1 MRFLSRL
8 LALCLAWTAGWALA
22 AAPLLTPR
30 QLHDLAQHSPVAV
43 LDVRDAPAYAMQHIP
58 GSLSAPYGRWRSG
71 PANPGALP
79 PMTQL
84 TQLVQELGLTPAS
97 RVVVVHAGADATD
110 FGAAARVYWTLKS
123 LGVTEL
129 SILDGGLAAWK
140 QAGLPQDKNS
150 VRAARSQWQPTF
162 DTRWLATREQVQ
174 ADLEKPGVLRI
185 DSRPARF
192 FEGRIAHA
200 SARAR
205 GTLPGAVN
213 LDSEALFELERPVL
227 LDKAALQGELDA
239 TGAAPDQSIV
249 AFCNTGHWA
258 ATDWFVLSEVLGQP
272 DVRLYAGSMVDWT
285 QSPTP
290 LPMSH
295 EPGRWE
301 QLRYMAL
308 SWANRNLGT
317 KAP

>member
-1 MRFLSRL
+1 MRFLLRL
-8 LALCLAWTAGWALA
+8 LLSCLAWSAGCALA
-22 AAPLLTPR
+22 AAPLVTPA
-30 QLHDLAQHSPVAV
+30 QLHALLQRGPVAV
-43 LDVRDAPAYAMQHIP
+43 LDVRDAPAYEMQHVP

-71 PANPGALP
+71 ADNPGALLP
-79 PMTQL
+79 LATL
-84 TQLVQELGLTPAS
+84 TQVVQELGLTPTS

-123 LGVTEL
+123 LGVREL

-140 QAGLPQDKNS
+140 QARLPLDNQAT
-150 VRAARSQWQPTF
+150 RAVRSQWQPQF

-174 ADLEKPGVLRI
+174 GSLDQPGVLRL
-185 DSRPARF
+185 DARPARF

-200 SARAR
+200 AAHAR

-227 LDKAALQGELDA
+227 LDKATLQGELDRRGVA
-239 TGAAPDQSIV
+239 GDQPVV

-258 ATDWFVLSEVLGQP
+258 ATDWFVLSEVLGRP

-285 QSPTP
+285 AAPAA
-290 LPMSH
+290 LPMEH

-301 QLRYMAL
+301 QLRYAAL
-308 SWANRNLGT
+308 TWAHRNLGT